1 MRHTLEKPPFLA
13 LVNKFAAR
21 PNLWYY
27 MAPEFPEMIDDIN
40 QNVTNLEIETEC
52 PRFFQF
58 TMEACPAAITPEFE
72 NSAAKPIL
80 YTARAK
86 TIKLKAM
93 SCQLPLPKP
102 NLETEPQFTRY
113 DCDKNGNLKP
123 HMRQQVEFGRQ
134 EATKE
139 VHNNP
144 GALDLYGPQVYMALK
159 LSVPTLVFAK
169 RASAWMIKTVDG
181 LYETNEVMRDH
192 VAQQVNHLHLLKSG
206 LRAVGNSSPN
216 ITICTPLSYTTT
228 SYCSQKDN
236 KQMIS
241 FFCISG
247 ETLMR
252 TPAIS
257 NQGFSLVFEKTVDT
271 PVTLYHATLPQERG
285 ITIAG
290 GQDELV
296 VRLPGF
302 AASEVKQYITG
313 GLLCSKNSNVR
324 KKHFRT
330 EPHIVLKTAAKL
342 KISATM

>member
-1 MRHTLEKPPFLA
+1 
-13 LVNKFAAR
+13 
-21 PNLWYY
+21 
-27 MAPEFPEMIDDIN
+27 
-40 QNVTNLEIETEC
+40 
-52 PRFFQF
+52 
-58 TMEACPAAITPEFE
+58 
-72 NSAAKPIL
+72 
-80 YTARAK
+80 
-86 TIKLKAM
+86 
-93 SCQLPLPKP
+93 
-102 NLETEPQFTRY
+102 
-113 DCDKNGNLKP
+113 
-123 HMRQQVEFGRQ
+123 
-134 EATKE
+134 
-139 VHNNP
+139 
-144 GALDLYGPQVYMALK
+144 
-159 LSVPTLVFAK
+159 
-169 RASAWMIKTVDG
+169 MIKTVDG